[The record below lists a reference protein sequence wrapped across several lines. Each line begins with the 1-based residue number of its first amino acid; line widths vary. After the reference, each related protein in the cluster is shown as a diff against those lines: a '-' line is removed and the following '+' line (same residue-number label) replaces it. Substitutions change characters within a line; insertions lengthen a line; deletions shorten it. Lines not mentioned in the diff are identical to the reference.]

1 MEHQMIAA
9 QVKVQVALQR
19 VQEALKS
26 ERGEI
31 GSWLILAAALAIAAG
46 LAGAG
51 LATWIGEK
59 AESITSQ

>member
-1 MEHQMIAA
+1 MEDKTIAA
-9 QVKVQVALQR
+9 QVKIQVALHR
-19 VQEALKS
+19 VQEQMKS